1 MIQPCQHLI
10 DAVGCWA
17 WGNGGPCNHHY
28 GQAQRTRGRNLGR
41 RALAA
46 SVLGHKF
53 GDAMRCHQRKIARYI
68 KGAARDDGMGV
79 GQWQRR
85 GGRIDQA
92 QQIAMLRLGCESGQM
107 HAPQRQKHPFGWS
120 AQRGD
125 GARHIGHIMPDVVGF
140 SAPRGPF
147 KRQQRHVGRGS
158 GQHGMPTHLCRK
170 GVGCIDQMGDRV
182 FAQILRQTVWSSEP
196 ANTDWQWL
204 RTRCLRAPGIR
215 QAGPHAP
222 VCQRLGQRAGFGG
235 AAKNKKVGCHV

>member
-1 MIQPCQHLI
+1 MTQPCQHLI

-17 WGNGGPCNHHY
+17 RGNCGPCDHHN
-28 GQAQRTRGRNLGR
+28 GQAQRARGRNLGR
-41 RALAA
+41 SAMTA

-53 GDAMRCHQRKIARYI
+53 GDAMRFHQRNIALYV
-68 KGAARDDGMGV
+68 KGAARNDGMGV
-79 GQWQRR
+79 GQRQWRR
-85 GGRIDQA
+85 GRIDQS
-92 QQIAMLRLGCESGQM
+92 QQIGMLRLGCKSGQM
-107 HAPQRQKHPFGWS
+107 HAPQRQKHPFRWP

-125 GARHIGHIMPDVVGF
+125 CAGHIGHIMPAVVWF
-140 SAPRGPF
+140 SAPCGPF
-147 KRQQRHVGRGS
+147 KRQQRHVGRGG

-182 FAQILRQTVWSSEP
+182 FAQILRQTVWSSES

-204 RTRCLRAPGIR
+204 RARCLRAPGVR

-222 VCQRLGQRAGFGG
+222 LCQRLGQRAGFGG